1 MAIYVIALHQLKCY
15 NAAMYRV
22 YLNKCHCKL
31 IIKTLDLH
39 KTVIKGEINKISPL
53 MIENKKPQIK
63 YNYDFEESFDFRAHG
78 FSNLLCDLEKEYVK
92 RYFNVL
98 QLYPRSDIIV
108 RVKKKL
114 YSLMGFLSGDLNDV
128 LPVSF
133 SSDELEVIK
142 LSLELYFNLLCGKFE
157 TIDKVFEDLNE
168 GLKIS
173 INLDF
178 IISRLCENRD
188 LFTNLLDKN
197 SLLSISSNLIYY
209 KGKWAWDIFNVLEG
223 NGSDKIGSIPL
234 IKIEEASDSRRF
246 RN

>member
-1 MAIYVIALHQLKCY
+1 MAFYVIALHQLKCY
-15 NAAMYRV
+15 NANMYRV

-53 MIENKKPQIK
+53 MMENKKTQIK
-63 YNYDFEESFDFRAHG
+63 YNYDFEESFDFRAHS
-78 FSNLLCDLEKEYVK
+78 FFNLLCDLEKEHVK

-98 QLYPRSDIIV
+98 QLYPRSDTII

-114 YSLMGFLSGDLNDV
+114 YLLMGFLSGDLSDV

-133 SSDELEVIK
+133 SSDEVSVIK
-142 LSLELYFNLLCGKFE
+142 LSLELYSNLLCGKFE
-157 TIDKVFEDLNE
+157 ILSKVFEGLSVDLNFE
-168 GLKIS
+168 LIV
-173 INLDF
+173 LE
-178 IISRLCENRD
+178 LCDNRD
-188 LFTNLLDKN
+188 IFTNLVDKN
-197 SLLSISSNLIYY
+197 SLLNISSNLIYY
-209 KGKWAWDIFNVLEG
+209 KGKWAWDMLSVLEG

-234 IKIEEASDSRRF
+234 IKIEEVNDSRCF

>member
-1 MAIYVIALHQLKCY
+1 MF
-15 NAAMYRV
+15 RV

-39 KTVIKGEINKISPL
+39 KTTIKGEINKISPL
-53 MIENKKPQIK
+53 MIENKKTQIK
-63 YNYDFEESFDFRAHG
+63 YNYDFEELFDFRAHS
-78 FSNLLCDLEKEYVK
+78 FFNLLCDLEKENIK

-133 SSDELEVIK
+133 SSSELEVIK
-142 LSLELYFNLLCGKFE
+142 LSLQLYFNLLCGKFE
-157 TIDKVFEDLNE
+157 GLHKVFEGLN
-168 GLKIS
+168 IS
-173 INLDF
+173 LNFEL
-178 IISRLCENRD
+178 IILRLCENRD
-188 LFTNLLDKN
+188 IFTNLVDKN
-197 SLLSISSNLIYY
+197 SSLDISSNLIYY

-223 NGSDKIGSIPL
+223 IDAAKIGSIPL
-234 IKIEEASDSRRF
+234 IKIEEV
-246 RN
+246 

>member
-1 MAIYVIALHQLKCY
+1 MF
-15 NAAMYRV
+15 RV

-39 KTVIKGEINKISPL
+39 KTIIKGEINKISPL
-53 MIENKKPQIK
+53 MTENKKPQLK
-63 YNYDFEESFDFRAHG
+63 YNYDFEETFDFRAHS
-78 FSNLLCDLEKEYVK
+78 FFNLLCDLEKEYVK

-133 SSDELEVIK
+133 SSDEISIIK

-157 TIDKVFEDLNE
+157 GLYKVFEGLN
-168 GLKIS
+168 IS
-173 INLDF
+173 LNFEL

-188 LFTNLLDKN
+188 LFTNLVDKN
-197 SLLSISSNLIYY
+197 SLLNISSNLIYY

>member
-15 NAAMYRV
+15 NADMFRV

-39 KTVIKGEINKISPL
+39 KTIIKGEINKISPL
-53 MIENKKPQIK
+53 MMENKKTQIK
-63 YNYDFEESFDFRAHG
+63 YNYDFEESFDFRAHS
-78 FSNLLCDLEKEYVK
+78 FFNLLVDLEKEYVK

-114 YSLMGFLSGDLNDV
+114 YSLMEFLSGDLNDV

-133 SSDELEVIK
+133 SSDEVIVIK
-142 LSLELYFNLLCGKFE
+142 LSLWLYFNLLCGKFE
-157 TIDKVFEDLNE
+157 AMDKVFEGLN
-168 GLKIS
+168 IS
-173 INLDF
+173 LDIDS
-178 IISRLCENRD
+178 IILGLCENRD
-188 LFTNLLDKN
+188 LFTNLVDKK
-197 SLLSISSNLIYY
+197 SLLNISSNLIYY
-209 KGKWAWDIFNVLEG
+209 KGKWAWDLFNVLEE

-234 IKIEEASDSRRF
+234 IKIEEISDSRRF
-246 RN
+246 RH